1 MPKYTIEG
9 DINFYDELYKS
20 LDVVDN
26 DLSCELENQ
35 LCLITNE
42 SLTENHVT
50 LECNHKFNYDAI
62 FNDILCHKTKY
73 NTMERYSI
81 KQRELRCPY
90 CRNIQKTLLPYVE
103 GYKKVHGVNFY
114 DDSLDKYTSI
124 EYDYSY
130 GKCDYYSHTLDTNNT
145 YVCGNKYVK
154 LLEANGKNYC
164 LCHYKLT
171 SKNIEYQKILKEKLE
186 KKQALLLEKQKAK
199 EEKQKA
205 KEEKQKA
212 KEEKQKAKEE
222 QGKMKLEEKLKKQA
236 KKVQSENIVISSSS
250 QIAEPFQIDETKC
263 VQILKV
269 GKNKGKQCFCKIYK
283 DGVCLRHFN
292 LNSK

>member
-9 DINFYDELYKS
+9 DINFYVELYKS
-20 LDVVDN
+20 LDGLDN
-26 DLSCELENQ
+26 DLSCELEKN

-124 EYDYSY
+124 ENDYSY
-130 GKCDYYSHTLDTNNT
+130 GKCDYYANPLDTTNT
-145 YVCGNKYVK
+145 YVCPSKYVK

-171 SKNIEYQKILKEKLE
+171 SKNIEYKKILKEKLE
-186 KKQALLLEKQKAK
+186 KKQAILLEKQKAK

-205 KEEKQKA
+205 KEEKQKT
-212 KEEKQKAKEE
+212 KEE
-222 QGKMKLEEKLKKQA
+222 QAKMKLEEKLKKQA
-236 KKVQSENIVISSSS
+236 KKVQSENIVISSS
-250 QIAEPFQIDETKC
+250 QTTEPLQIDETKC

-292 LNSK
+292 LNSKDKK

>member
-1 MPKYTIEG
+1 
-9 DINFYDELYKS
+9 
-20 LDVVDN
+20 
-26 DLSCELENQ
+26 
-35 LCLITNE
+35 
-42 SLTENHVT
+42 
-50 LECNHKFNYDAI
+50 
-62 FNDILCHKTKY
+62 
-73 NTMERYSI
+73 MERYSI

-114 DDSLDKYTSI
+114 DDSLDKYCSI
-124 EYDYSY
+124 EHDYSY

-145 YVCGNKYVK
+145 YVCSNKYVK

-164 LCHYKLT
+164 LCHYKMT
-171 SKNIEYQKILKEKLE
+171 AKNIEYQKMLKEKLE
-186 KKQALLLEKQKAK
+186 KKQSILLEKQKAK

-222 QGKMKLEEKLKKQA
+222 QAKMKLEEKMKKQLKKTSQN
-236 KKVQSENIVISSSS
+236 VVISSSS
-250 QIAEPFQIDETKC
+250 VQTTVPIQIDETKC

-292 LNSK
+292 LNSKDNN